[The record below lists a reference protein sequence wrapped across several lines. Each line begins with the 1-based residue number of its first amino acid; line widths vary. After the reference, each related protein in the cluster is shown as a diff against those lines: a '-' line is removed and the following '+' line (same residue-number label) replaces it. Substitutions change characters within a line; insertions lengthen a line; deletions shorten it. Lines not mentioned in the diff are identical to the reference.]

1 MRVSPNKA
9 LPGLLARQ
17 SSLCCRQS
25 NPPDTR
31 CQFLLQRFCWNTSQ
45 RHGNSC
51 LLVPKQAP
59 EGLIAARLE
68 RLEQLCSS
76 LQQLSFYRPD
86 CLRAPLFP
94 PLPCFLLI
102 AAAFFTPSISI
113 SPCHALHHPNLPY
126 LPPSFLPLLCEADK
140 TWAPPIQC
148 PPAVLALLFTCLQA
162 ALSPPQRE
170 AKNLNSLHSQGCY
183 CASVHTWVS
192 VCFLS
197 AQFQTFGWKYSP

>member
-17 SSLCCRQS
+17 SSLCCCQS

-31 CQFLLQRFCWNTSQ
+31 CQFLLQHFCWNTSQ

-94 PLPCFLLI
+94 PLSCFLLI
-102 AAAFFTPSISI
+102 AATFFTPSIS
-113 SPCHALHHPNLPY
+113 SPRVTRSIIL
-126 LPPSFLPLLCEADK
+126 
-140 TWAPPIQC
+140 
-148 PPAVLALLFTCLQA
+148 TCLIYHRPSSLYYVRQTRRG
-162 ALSPPQRE
+162 PPDTMPPR
-170 AKNLNSLHSQGCY
+170 C
-183 CASVHTWVS
+183 VS
-192 VCFLS
+192 VAVYLS
-197 AQFQTFGWKYSP
+197 AGSPQPFAERS